1 MNLGSSSTSWELR
14 RVPLADTTA
23 EFEVNSRIQISD
35 GLYSGKVY
43 RVKSYDNELLQS
55 NGVVLNT
62 GTPLAVTAGLK
73 RAADEITVNFATS
86 EKLVGSFS
94 PGSDA
99 LNNWDILGSTA
110 GLVLDGVAVTNG
122 QRVLVRQ
129 GLVNDP
135 INDPINGYALDWSNE
150 LSWPTNGVYEKLET
164 QAPGGQTVWALRRIF
179 PASSADSPATVVVTD
194 GLYRTAVTG
203 ETFTVAYDGL
213 GIEDLDIEL
222 EVLETEIGSYDPNGT
237 TTFVVSTSGGTNSDP
252 GSLGKMLSLV
262 QANNAKDLTG
272 ELLDQAVRFGNVL
285 GDVNGPTGTIA
296 LRQELPRISKPFT
309 LDGNNSNRY
318 ELSEADQNQD
328 IFIDGSRITSTRGG
342 SFVSNDIVVNG
353 LEYVA
358 GSGTTLDVQV
368 NGVSQTI
375 PEEATRG
382 VLRTVKLI
390 GFEQGGAVVIDGA
403 SNLLVRDLE
412 IGEDADGAPQPSK
425 YGIQVTGLS
434 GENGPVTL
442 LDNEIYNSILQTGD
456 RTNPLIGAG
465 IQINDKQDLGVVEK
479 PQGVQIIG
487 GAIGKEGGRNTS
499 GIVVESTNDDTTRAH
514 SIGVNPIPDGFE
526 VPLQTIANK
535 STLLIPETIWNVIG
549 EDLFLGQTVSGQG
562 IESASEIVHIDP
574 TLKLP
579 LIPPDPNQPLVSYV
593 EVVLSERMTTST
605 DIDVP
610 ALITFGAPNRTTVTE
625 NYFGVDLESGNARI
639 TNTTISNN
647 AVSGIRVGTTI
658 PDAIWAKIGA
668 GIALDASGNPDPTVR
683 SSASNAIHGN
693 GRYGIQF
700 ASGITSST
708 SSNGVPTVIEIKGN
722 YVGTNTSSTVGLQ
735 NGRADYYWDS
745 VNSNDPTPLGDPVFD
760 NLKVALD
767 PVSEPAVDDQ
777 GNLSA
782 ELGGTDFSSGSGGS
796 GSSGNG
802 GIVHIPPRR

>member
-1 MNLGSSSTSWELR
+1 MVYIAR
-14 RVPLADTTA
+14 R
-23 EFEVNSRIQISD
+23 
-35 GLYSGKVY
+35 
-43 RVKSYDNELLQS
+43 
-55 NGVVLNT
+55 
-62 GTPLAVTAGLK
+62 
-73 RAADEITVNFATS
+73 
-86 EKLVGSFS
+86 S
-94 PGSDA
+94 P
-99 LNNWDILGSTA
+99 
-110 GLVLDGVAVTNG
+110 
-122 QRVLVRQ
+122 R
-129 GLVNDP
+129 
-135 INDPINGYALDWSNE
+135 
-150 LSWPTNGVYEKLET
+150 
-164 QAPGGQTVWALRRIF
+164 
-179 PASSADSPATVVVTD
+179 
-194 GLYRTAVTG
+194 

-296 LRQELPRISKPFT
+296 LRQELPLITKPFT
-309 LDGNNSNRY
+309 LDANNSNRY

-342 SFVSNDIVVNG
+342 SFVSNDTVVNG

-382 VLRTVKLI
+382 VLRTVKLV

-403 SNLLVRDLE
+403 SNLLVEDLE

-425 YGIQVTGLS
+425 YGIQVTGVS

-442 LDNEIYNSILQTGD
+442 LNNEIYNSILQTGD

-465 IQINDKQDLGVVEK
+465 IQINDKQDQAVVER

-499 GIVVESTNDDTTRAH
+499 GIVVESTNDNTTRAH

-535 STLLIPETIWNVIG
+535 STLLIPDTIWNVIG
-549 EDLFLGQTVSGQG
+549 EDLFLGQTVSGEG
-562 IESASEIVHIDP
+562 IASASEIVHIDP

-579 LIPPDPNQPLVSYV
+579 LIPPDPNQPNVQYV
-593 EVVLSERMTTST
+593 EVVLSERMETST

-610 ALITFGAPNRTTVTE
+610 ALITFGVPNRTTVTE
-625 NYFGVDLESGNARI
+625 NYFGVDLKSGNTRI
-639 TNTTISNN
+639 TNSEISNN

-668 GIALDASGNPDPTVR
+668 GIALNASGNPDPTVR
-683 SSASNAIHGN
+683 SSASNAIHSN

-722 YVGTNTSSTVGLQ
+722 YVGTNTSASVGLQ
-735 NGRADYYWDS
+735 NGRADYFWDW
-745 VNSNDPTPLGDPVFD
+745 VNSNDPAPLGDTVFD
-760 NLKVALD
+760 DLKIAPDAVN
-767 PVSEPAVDDQ
+767 EPAEDNQ